1 MGGELLA
8 DLLRILTL
16 LCGVRYRLLRLLERV
31 WVSLLSAVFLGRL
44 VALVVLEREELFGSS
59 GWVLPGQRGDA
70 LD

>member
-1 MGGELLA
+1 MA

-31 WVSLLSAVFLGRL
+31 WVSLLPAVFLGRL